1 MKTKKNKPGAG
12 RPALDSHRDA
22 FLHLR
27 VHPDQKAAM
36 MAAADA
42 EGMTLTEY
50 IIAAVCAKMAI
61 TDDLNAPTIPGKQT
75 RQ

>member
-1 MKTKKNKPGAG
+1 MKKKNKPGAG

-27 VHPDQKAAM
+27 LHQNQKAAM
-36 MAAADA
+36 IAAADI

-50 IIAAVCAKMAI
+50 VISAIFAKMAT
-61 TDDLNAPTIPGKQT
+61 TDDLNGTTISGKQA